1 MSISV
6 AQAQPTVSTQP
17 ATSVDSPAFWLER
30 EYAVA
35 QRFPISSRAN
45 AFAQVAL
52 QYAKAGDVARFH
64 ETMKKFK
71 ELESSIPDA
80 KERAG
85 TYCFI
90 VAGFA
95 LVGDEN
101 EFEAGLREV
110 SGAYTDPDSLPDI
123 IASILAFT
131 GRLDQAAKL
140 ARHATRA
147 DSRSHQLIFVAT
159 AMARLGKKQ
168 DYELTM
174 QAAEK
179 ETADAIAAFPDDKEN
194 DLLSL
199 AGAQVRSGDFDRAEE
214 LADRLSAADG
224 ASIHAS
230 VARKSALRSDQARYK
245 KAMDRAIEM
254 ASTVQSEVKAQRAYE
269 SIADALAV
277 AKDETRLGRI
287 MNDNKNAKGLVD
299 VDFLFERAR
308 ISAEDGDVSSAR
320 SLVQKALAA
329 TQSDDDSIKE
339 LHEGQLKQLYVVEAL
354 VHAGK
359 DEAAMQMGIEIQS
372 QPQDALAVGKYVY
385 ESIAMAQAKRG
396 RLAAARATIERV
408 PESATAAGMPA
419 REYYATQV
427 AKAAAE
433 SGQPLESVAAWI
445 DSLKNPR
452 ARMNGYWDIADAI
465 INRSHGYLQPVDTSD

>member
-1 MSISV
+1 V
-6 AQAQPTVSTQP
+6 RALTVSSSQ
-17 ATSVDSPAFWLER
+17 DSPWSAT
-30 EYAVA
+30 
-35 QRFPISSRAN
+35 
-45 AFAQVAL
+45 
-52 QYAKAGDVARFH
+52 K
-64 ETMKKFK
+64 
-71 ELESSIPDA
+71 
-80 KERAG
+80 
-85 TYCFI
+85 
-90 VAGFA
+90 
-95 LVGDEN
+95 N

-245 KAMDRAIEM
+245 KSDGPRDRDGFNRAIGGK
-254 ASTVQSEVKAQRAYE
+254 ST
-269 SIADALAV
+269 
-277 AKDETRLGRI
+277 T
-287 MNDNKNAKGLVD
+287 
-299 VDFLFERAR
+299 
-308 ISAEDGDVSSAR
+308 
-320 SLVQKALAA
+320 
-329 TQSDDDSIKE
+329 
-339 LHEGQLKQLYVVEAL
+339 
-354 VHAGK
+354 
-359 DEAAMQMGIEIQS
+359 GI
-372 QPQDALAVGKYVY
+372 
-385 ESIAMAQAKRG
+385 
-396 RLAAARATIERV
+396 
-408 PESATAAGMPA
+408 
-419 REYYATQV
+419 
-427 AKAAAE
+427 
-433 SGQPLESVAAWI
+433 
-445 DSLKNPR
+445 
-452 ARMNGYWDIADAI
+452 
-465 INRSHGYLQPVDTSD
+465 